1 MGLWIWYICQTE
13 GFLSLEAHGNAG
25 SKGTSPDSRL
35 SGSSESP
42 KLDNSH
48 INSNSMT
55 PNGNQGEGFLTV
67 YFAPCFFITVPGVP
81 RWLWFQLSN
90 FVKMLFQ
97 FLFRSFDVWISIHP
111 QWGADVARLLRH
123 SWRCYF
129 RERYGICTVHVC
141 VCAWHIALSV
151 FFLFDFSS
159 QHRINC
165 NYFALWA
172 MNIWNYF
179 LYFTFPLLLN
189 ITQFVSMQHWPG
201 VSLNSNKFVCLIFL
215 WLSPQNIKK

>member
-1 MGLWIWYICQTE
+1 M
-13 GFLSLEAHGNAG
+13 AP
-25 SKGTSPDSRL
+25 KV
-35 SGSSESP
+35 SGC
-42 KLDNSH
+42 L
-48 INSNSMT
+48 
-55 PNGNQGEGFLTV
+55 LTV

-90 FVKMLFQ
+90 PWKCSSSSCLGHLTYESAFTLSEGLMLLGYYAIHRRVLFQ
-97 FLFRSFDVWISIHP
+97 RDAYVYA
-111 QWGADVARLLRH
+111 Q
-123 SWRCYF
+123 Y
-129 RERYGICTVHVC
+129 TC
-141 VCAWHIALSV
+141 VCAWHIYALSV

-201 VSLNSNKFVCLIFL
+201 VSLNSNKIICV
-215 WLSPQNIKK
+215 PNILVTFTVKI